1 MSKVS
6 VVIGALAGIAVGALI
21 GVLFA
26 PDSGTETRKKITK
39 KSKDTTDS
47 LKNKFN
53 EIVDNISERFDKSK
67 AGAEEMKNAEA
78 N

>member
-1 MSKVS
+1 MSKVN
-6 VVIGALAGIAVGALI
+6 VVVGALAGVAVGALL

-26 PDSGTETRKKITK
+26 PERGTETRKKITK

-53 EIVDNISERFDKSK
+53 EFVDNISEHFDKTK
-67 AGAEEMKNAEA
+67 AEAKEVNNAEV

>member
-1 MSKVS
+1 MSKVN
-6 VVIGALAGIAVGALI
+6 VVIGALAGIAVGALL

-26 PDSGTETRKKITK
+26 PDKGTETRKKIAK

-53 EIVDNISERFDKSK
+53 EFVDNISEHFEK
-67 AGAEEMKNAEA
+67 AKEESEMKEKTEA

>member
-1 MSKVS
+1 MSKVN
-6 VVIGALAGIAVGALI
+6 VVIGALAGIAVGALL

-26 PDSGTETRKKITK
+26 PDKGTETRKKITK

-53 EIVDNISERFDKSK
+53 EFVDNISEHFEK
-67 AGAEEMKNAEA
+67 AKAEA
-78 N
+78 AEVKETEGD